1 MKRLHRFF
9 LLAPTE
15 RRLLARATL
24 TVAAIRIGLWV
35 LPFRTLRRVLARTA
49 RETCDGPEKNM
60 ASIEKV
66 SWAVGM
72 ASRIVPRATCLTQA
86 LAAQVLLAR
95 QGCPATLTIG
105 VAKSQQGQLEA
116 HAWVEIQGR
125 IVIGK
130 LTDLSRFTPL
140 PPLDGD
146 ADKQL
151 LHRIYHSLGHGVARF
166 MRLSSPGLHEPAVLG
181 GGDDQRV
188 RKNLVAPVVI
198 VVPMAVHHV
207 SGRFTCQGHSGFHE
221 VLGRLWRCARIKHKG
236 TATQINNTRIRV
248 QPTTDRVD
256 NGVDSLPDLVERK
269 MPRGKFPDHNGNFKI
284 DLYLIY
290 HN

>member
-9 LLAPTE
+9 LLTPTE
-15 RRLLARATL
+15 QRLLAHATL

-35 LPFRTLRRVLARTA
+35 LPFRTLRRVLVRTA
-49 RETCDGPEKNM
+49 REACDVPEKKM

-130 LTDLSRFTPL
+130 LTDLSRFTPF

-146 ADKQL
+146 A
-151 LHRIYHSLGHGVARF
+151 V
-166 MRLSSPGLHEPAVLG
+166 
-181 GGDDQRV
+181 
-188 RKNLVAPVVI
+188 
-198 VVPMAVHHV
+198 
-207 SGRFTCQGHSGFHE
+207 
-221 VLGRLWRCARIKHKG
+221 
-236 TATQINNTRIRV
+236 
-248 QPTTDRVD
+248 
-256 NGVDSLPDLVERK
+256 
-269 MPRGKFPDHNGNFKI
+269 
-284 DLYLIY
+284 
-290 HN
+290 